1 MTFEILQGAANQA
14 LKDGNKERRSA
25 ISGFIAQIK
34 RVAIDNGCRDNIPED
49 LVNAELLKI
58 KKSIQEQID
67 TCPIARVDLMNK
79 YSVDMAI
86 VNEFAP
92 MVINDEVIIYDKIV
106 DIAGSAK
113 VDKKQRGMI
122 MKAMKSEVAN
132 SVFYDMTVVNK
143 VLTRMMEG

>member
-67 TCPIARVDLMNK
+67 TCPITRADLMNK

>member
-1 MTFEILQGAANQA
+1 MTFEILQSAANQA

-67 TCPIARVDLMNK
+67 TCPITRADLMNK

-92 MVINDEVIIYDKIV
+92 VVINDEVIIYDKIV

-122 MKAMKSEVAN
+122 MKAMKGEVAN

>member
-1 MTFEILQGAANQA
+1 MTFEILQSAANQA

-67 TCPIARVDLMNK
+67 TCPASRPELLERFNYEMEVVNLYAPTVIADENLIRAK
-79 YSVDMAI
+79 IIQI
-86 VNEFAP
+86 VGGETL
-92 MVINDEVIIYDKIV
+92 
-106 DIAGSAK
+106 
-113 VDKKQRGMI
+113 DKKQRGMV
-122 MKAMKSEVAN
+122 MKEIKGSGAH
-132 SVFYDMTVVNK
+132 YDMATVNK
-143 VLTRMMEG
+143 VIEGMLAR